1 MPTKSNDIRTLA
13 NAKLQ
18 TRSVDTNSPSIGQ
31 VEGYACVF
39 SQPSEDMGF
48 TEYLSPT
55 AFDNV
60 DMSNVLAL
68 YNHDL
73 SNILGRVTAS
83 TLTLNIDKTG
93 LHFIL
98 DMPDT
103 TLGRDTYANIQNGN
117 LQGCSFGFTIAD
129 DDWSQDNDG
138 ALVHTINQIN
148 ELIEISITP
157 LPAYTET
164 SVAVS
169 RGLKTYKDIQEK
181 QKLKLILSTYEEE

>member
-1 MPTKSNDIRTLA
+1 MAKNSNDIRTLA

-18 TRSVDTNSPSIGQ
+18 TRSADTNSPSIGQ

-48 TEYLSPT
+48 TEYISPN

-68 YNHDL
+68 YNHDF

-138 ALVHTINQIN
+138 TLVHTINQIDQ
-148 ELIEISITP
+148 LIEISITP

-169 RGLKTYKDIQEK
+169 RGLKNYKDVKVK
-181 QKLKLILSTYEEE
+181 QKLKLILSTYEED